1 MLLLLLLHLLQ
12 LQLTKWQL
20 KLPGNGGGAA
30 ILFTHISCTFG
41 HFPYEIGACFCGKN
55 NYRAGPVRSRK
66 RRSERGPHHAKGTR
80 YVGEL
85 FGRPVAPH

>member
-1 MLLLLLLHLLQ
+1 MAAMRKGAK
-12 LQLTKWQL
+12 KW
-20 KLPGNGGGAA
+20 GGCGHT
-30 ILFTHISCTFG
+30 FHHISCTFG
-41 HFPYEIGACFCGKN
+41 HFSCEIRNRFCGTN
-55 NYRAGPVRSRK
+55 NNHGGPAHSRK